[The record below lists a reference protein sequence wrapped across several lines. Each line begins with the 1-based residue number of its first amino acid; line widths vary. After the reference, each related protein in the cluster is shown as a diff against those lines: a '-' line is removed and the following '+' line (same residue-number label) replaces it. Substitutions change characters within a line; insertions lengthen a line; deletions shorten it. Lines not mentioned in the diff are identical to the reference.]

1 MAVVK
6 QVPAQPYWY
15 QRYTQLLTDNGLDS
29 QALLTSAIA
38 SAMNA
43 GAGKLSLA
51 QCLEEPERLTRQ
63 ICVEYPDA
71 AKDRRLLRAYQAVLQ
86 QDLALSVLSP
96 LTLKLFR
103 DGQVCL
109 PEPQSIFLASV
120 EPESAP
126 ASRWFYEPS
135 GSAVIEDGFVQK
147 LSEMT
152 EAWYPIFRKNLG
164 VSPGAYWSSI
174 GLGLGAPFSVVWNQ
188 AEPKAL
194 CSLAQGWLEEF
205 SNSAN
210 QFIDWIPAIFGG
222 QQCAIPQRR
231 GCCLK
236 YLLPNGNYC
245 GTCGVYRK
253 QRMAARKNPGRL
265 LD

>member
-6 QVPAQPYWY
+6 QVPAQPHWH
-15 QRYTQLLTDNGLDS
+15 QRYTQLLTSNGLDS
-29 QALLTSAIA
+29 QALLGAAITPANNTSD
-38 SAMNA
+38 SVLT
-43 GAGKLSLA
+43 LS
-51 QCLEEPERLTRQ
+51 QCLAEPEGLTRQ
-63 ICVEYPDA
+63 ICADYPDA

-96 LTLKLFR
+96 LTLTLFR

-109 PEPQSIFLASV
+109 PEPESIFLSEAASGT
-120 EPESAP
+120 SP
-126 ASRWFYEPS
+126 ASRWFYKPS
-135 GSAVIEDGFVQK
+135 GAAITEDGFIQR
-147 LSEMT
+147 LSELT
-152 EAWYPIFRKNLG
+152 DTWYPIFRQELG

-188 AEPKAL
+188 AGPNAL
-194 CSLAQGWLEEF
+194 CALAQGWLNEF

-210 QFIDWIPAIFGG
+210 QFIDWIPAVFGG
-222 QQCAIPQRR
+222 QECAIPQRK

-236 YLLPNGNYC
+236 YLLPGGGYC
-245 GTCGVYRK
+245 GTCGVFRK
-253 QRMAARKNPGRL
+253 ERMAARKTPGRL